1 MVSLGTVLHAG
12 RSRSEMMQEQL
23 SEATVLDLEG
33 VAHPLGSLWQG
44 GPAVITFLR
53 HYG

>member
-1 MVSLGTVLHAG
+1 M
-12 RSRSEMMQEQL
+12 EQRFA
-23 SEATVLDLEG
+23 EATVLDLEDS
-33 VAHPLGSLWQG
+33 VLTLASLWQA

>member
-1 MVSLGTVLHAG
+1 MT
-12 RSRSEMMQEQL
+12 QEQL

-33 VAHPLGSLWQG
+33 VEHPLGSLWQD
-44 GPAVITFLR
+44 GPLVITFLR